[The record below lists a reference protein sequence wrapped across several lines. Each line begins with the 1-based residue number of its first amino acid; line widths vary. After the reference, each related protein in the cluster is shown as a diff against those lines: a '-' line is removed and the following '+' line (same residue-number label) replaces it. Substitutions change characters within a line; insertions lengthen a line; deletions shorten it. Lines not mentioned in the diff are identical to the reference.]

1 MSRMRILGIA
11 AILPALA
18 GNGCIVIGVGWNGPS
33 IWTES
38 RTERLELDTANLSA
52 IEVRTHNGSIAFSAV
67 PVAEGAY
74 VDVTKKGRG
83 LTPEDA
89 ENALD
94 AIDVYVESAGAGV
107 QRVGWRW
114 RGVKAP
120 TWRARVS
127 FDIRGPGD
135 LDFKAN
141 THNGP
146 IKVGGVAG
154 DVNVVAHNGRIN
166 VESSAGKLYAQTHN
180 GGISAVYAGDE
191 VTLVTHN
198 GRIVADLT
206 GCGVVNGSITTHN
219 GSVEV
224 SVGDSTSARLTCR
237 THNGGFRISVPLN
250 ESEISRRRLTGTIGT
265 GEGRLSLTTHNGSVR
280 IKKAS

>member
-1 MSRMRILGIA
+1 MSRMRILGLA

-18 GNGCIVIGVGWNGPS
+18 SNGCIIVGISWDGPS
-33 IWTES
+33 LWTE
-38 RTERLELDTANLSA
+38 TQTQRLDLDTAGLSG
-52 IEVRTHNGSIAFSAV
+52 IEVKTHNGSIAFGVESASG
-67 PVAEGAY
+67 GAF
-74 VDVTKKGRG
+74 VDVTKKGGG
-83 LTPEDA
+83 LTPADA
-89 ENALD
+89 ESALD
-94 AIDVYVESAGAGV
+94 AIDVYVEPAGAGLT
-107 QRVGWRW
+107 RIGWKWNRI
-114 RGVKAP
+114 KAR

-127 FDIRGPGD
+127 FDIHGPGD
-135 LDFKAN
+135 IDLKAN

-154 DVNVVAHNGRIN
+154 DVNVVTHNGRIN

-206 GCGVVNGSITTHN
+206 GCGVVNGSMTTHN

-280 IKKAS
+280 IKKAG

>member
-18 GNGCIVIGVGWNGPS
+18 CNGCIIVGISWGGPS
-33 IWTES
+33 HWTES
-38 RTERLELDTANLSA
+38 QTQRLELDTANLSA
-52 IEVRTHNGSIAFSAV
+52 LEVRTHNGSIAFSGQSDA
-67 PVAEGAY
+67 AY
-74 VDVTKKGRG
+74 VEVTTKAGG
-83 LTPEDA
+83 CSVEDA

-94 AIDVYVESAGAGV
+94 AIDVYVEPAGAGV

-114 RGVKAP
+114 SGLKAP

-127 FDIRGPGD
+127 FDIHGPGD
-135 LDFKAN
+135 IDLKAN

-154 DVNVVAHNGRIN
+154 DVNVVTHNGRIN

-191 VTLVTHN
+191 VTLATHN
-198 GRIVADLT
+198 GQIVADLT
-206 GCGVVNGSITTHN
+206 GCRAVDGSITTHN

-224 SVGDSTSARLTCR
+224 AVGDSTSAKLTCR
-237 THNGGFRISVPLN
+237 AHNGGIRCSVPLV
-250 ESEISRRRLTGTIGT
+250 ESEIKRRRLTGTIGT

-280 IKKAS
+280 IKKAG

>member
-1 MSRMRILGIA
+1 MSRMRILGLA

-18 GNGCIVIGVGWNGPS
+18 SNGCIIIGIGWDGPS
-33 IWTES
+33 FWTES

-52 IEVRTHNGSIAFSAV
+52 LEVRTRNGSIAFDAASAGD
-67 PVAEGAY
+67 GAY
-74 VDVTKKGRG
+74 VDVTKKARG
-83 LTPEDA
+83 FTPEDA

-94 AIDVYVESAGAGV
+94 AIDVYVEPAGAGT

-114 RGVKAP
+114 RGLKAP

-135 LDFKAN
+135 IDLKAN

-154 DVNVVAHNGRIN
+154 DVNIITHNGRIN
-166 VESSAGKLYAQTHN
+166 VESSEGELYAQTHN

-198 GRIVADLT
+198 GQIVADLT
-206 GCGVVNGSITTHN
+206 GCRAVNGSITTHN

-224 SVGDSTSARLTCR
+224 AVGDSMSARLSCHS
-237 THNGGFRISVPLN
+237 HNGGIRCSVPLT
-250 ESEISRRRLTGTIGT
+250 ESEINRRRLTGTIGT
-265 GEGRLSLTTHNGSVR
+265 GEGRLRLTTHNGSVR
-280 IKKAS
+280 IKKAG